1 MSRTIPA
8 LQLVNGTTMPVL
20 GLGTWHMGERHRE
33 RWREIEALK
42 LGIEL
47 GMSLID
53 TAEMYGDGGAEEVVA
68 QAIAGQRDKVFLV
81 SKVYPHNASRR
92 GTMIACDNSLAH
104 LATDHLDLYL
114 LHWRGNIPLAE
125 TVAGFEALR
134 AAGKIR
140 AWGVSNFDR
149 ADMEELLALPGGEHC
164 AVNQVLYNLNRRG
177 IEWDLLPLCLA
188 HGIAIMAYSPVGQ
201 GKLLHSR
208 KLISLAQRIGITTA
222 QLALAWLLT
231 RPGVAAIPKAA
242 DIAHVHDNRAAVDL
256 KLTPDIVAELERV
269 FPPPSGRTPLDIL

>member
-92 GTMIACDNSLAH
+92 GTMIACDN
-104 LATDHLDLYL
+104 
-114 LHWRGNIPLAE
+114 
-125 TVAGFEALR
+125 
-134 AAGKIR
+134 
-140 AWGVSNFDR
+140 
-149 ADMEELLALPGGEHC
+149 
-164 AVNQVLYNLNRRG
+164 
-177 IEWDLLPLCLA
+177 
-188 HGIAIMAYSPVGQ
+188 
-201 GKLLHSR
+201 
-208 KLISLAQRIGITTA
+208 
-222 QLALAWLLT
+222 
-231 RPGVAAIPKAA
+231 
-242 DIAHVHDNRAAVDL
+242 
-256 KLTPDIVAELERV
+256 
-269 FPPPSGRTPLDIL
+269 